1 MARTRLPDT
10 ARVSIGLR
18 VSEADAARIDQV
30 LARPE
35 FEGWSRSEW
44 CVEII
49 RSALRYYAGDPPT
62 PKADR
67 APSPARQPDPGPTA
81 DNEPA
86 PSPARDGSRPGASE
100 AAAEPVTAATEP
112 MTEPSAQPDC
122 PHPPD
127 ARDYQTGT
135 CAACGAIL
143 WD

>member
-49 RSALRYYAGDPPT
+49 RSALRYYAGDPPS
-62 PKADR
+62 PVADQ
-67 APSPARQPDPGPTA
+67 APASPQPADPEPPT
-81 DNEPA
+81 
-86 PSPARDGSRPGASE
+86 R
-100 AAAEPVTAATEP
+100 T
-112 MTEPSAQPDC
+112 DC
-122 PHPPD
+122 SHPQD

>member
-10 ARVSIGLR
+10 ARVPIGLK
-18 VSEADAARIDQV
+18 VSEADAAQIDQV

-49 RSALRYYAGDPPT
+49 RSALRYYAADPP
-62 PKADR
+62 
-67 APSPARQPDPGPTA
+67 APEAGQAPDPAREADPEPQAG
-81 DNEPA
+81 NEPA
-86 PSPARDGSRPGASE
+86 PSPAADGLKPAVSE
-100 AAAEPVTAATEP
+100 APPEPKAAAPEP
-112 MTEPSAQPDC
+112 MTEPLARPDC